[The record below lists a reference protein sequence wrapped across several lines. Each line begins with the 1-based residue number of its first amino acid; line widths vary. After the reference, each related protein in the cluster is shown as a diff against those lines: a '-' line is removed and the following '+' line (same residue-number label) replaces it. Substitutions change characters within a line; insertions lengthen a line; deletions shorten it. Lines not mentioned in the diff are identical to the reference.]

1 MQVNPTTDDP
11 QRPRST
17 VQIRRSVL
25 AEMDAHAC
33 AELPNECCG
42 LLIGSADQIARVA
55 RARNLRP
62 SPTRYLI
69 DPEDHF
75 AAIRAARGEGLEVV
89 GAYHSHPGVPPVPS
103 ATDLTEAN
111 DEHYLYV
118 IVSPGAEGQA
128 PEVRAFRLTGKGFE
142 AVDLVPFA

>member
-1 MQVNPTTDDP
+1 MNPTTENP
-11 QRPRST
+11 QRPRAT

-25 AEMDAHAC
+25 AEMDAHAR

-55 RARNLRP
+55 RARNLRA

-75 AAIRAARGEGLEVV
+75 AAIRAARAEGLEVV
-89 GAYHSHPGVPPVPS
+89 GAYHSHPGAPPIPS
-103 ATDLTEAN
+103 ATDLAEAN
-111 DEHYLYV
+111 DPHCLSV
-118 IVSPGAEGQA
+118 IISPGAEGQP
-128 PEVRAFRLTGKGFE
+128 PEVRAFLLTGKGFE